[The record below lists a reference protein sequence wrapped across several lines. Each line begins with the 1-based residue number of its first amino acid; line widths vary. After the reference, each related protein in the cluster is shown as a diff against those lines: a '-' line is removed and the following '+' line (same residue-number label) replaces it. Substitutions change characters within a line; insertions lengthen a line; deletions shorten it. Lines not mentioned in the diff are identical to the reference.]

1 MGNHFEKNHSG
12 GSGAITPRKYKR
24 SGDLSSMRKPL
35 SIQLDPEDG
44 GQTQRIMRMTPT
56 FESMAGYFTADKA
69 DKDIPIMVQSAIGLA
84 EIKGNEKDEEIEDER
99 IVEIVDKSLE
109 TDAASRE
116 ITTNP
121 QSTVTSDVVE
131 RIDVSDPETLP
142 AVKTKFES
150 IAPGSKTTAD
160 INHKQQYALEIRK
173 LKDRIQQLQGHAH
186 CSDGGLHHNETS
198 ETREVETVGSLQLQ
212 HKAESHDLVKER
224 IWTL

>member
-84 EIKGNEKDEEIEDER
+84 EIKGDER
-99 IVEIVDKSLE
+99 DNERDKDKRMVEIV
-109 TDAASRE
+109 
-116 ITTNP
+116 
-121 QSTVTSDVVE
+121 
-131 RIDVSDPETLP
+131 
-142 AVKTKFES
+142 
-150 IAPGSKTTAD
+150 
-160 INHKQQYALEIRK
+160 
-173 LKDRIQQLQGHAH
+173 
-186 CSDGGLHHNETS
+186 
-198 ETREVETVGSLQLQ
+198 
-212 HKAESHDLVKER
+212 
-224 IWTL
+224 